1 MPLFKKGKLRQEK
14 KLELANQLDQRN
26 KTSTKRRLKARA
38 KLRIRVERNGDFGIG
53 PQTSTSPLY
62 LVRQGINPAVIL
74 SVKHG
79 IWY

>member
-1 MPLFKKGKLRQEK
+1 MDNNKYDCSASLLLRRDELMPLFKKGKLRQEK

-53 PQTSTSPLY
+53 P
-62 LVRQGINPAVIL
+62 
-74 SVKHG
+74 
-79 IWY
+79 